1 MLRDP
6 FKIKPFL
13 TLLNHEI
20 HIKVIQRGN
29 VKSLKGRN
37 VAQPKVSFLLFN
49 NFLSLGRSHSFSFLA
64 SNCSFTWI
72 CLGLSIAWNTHEMAR
87 KQAMCSESYTLI
99 PGKAD
104 QPTLYR
110 SAVGHNSLGNHVM
123 LEDKIDPSSSGQLF
137 ESVFW
142 RRHWMFIKF
151 ALNYRI
157 IFQKFFSGE
166 N

>member
-1 MLRDP
+1 MLHDP

-29 VKSLKGRN
+29 VKSLKRRN
-37 VAQPKVSFLLFN
+37 VAQPKVIFLLFN
-49 NFLSLGRSHSFSFLA
+49 KFLSLGRSHCFSLLA
-64 SNCSFTWI
+64 SNCSFMWI

-87 KQAMCSESYTLI
+87 KQAVCSESYPLI

-110 SAVGHNSLGNHVM
+110 SAVGHNGLGNHVM
-123 LEDKIDPSSSGQLF
+123 LEDKIDPSSSGQYLNQYF
-137 ESVFW
+137 GEDIGCLLSL
-142 RRHWMFIKF
+142 HWIT
-151 ALNYRI
+151 
-157 IFQKFFSGE
+157 E
-166 N
+166 